1 MKRVKSYS
9 SSFLLYLIATP
20 IGNLKEMTPRAIEVL
35 SSCDVVACEDT
46 RVTSKLLSLFNIK
59 GKELIS
65 LREHNEVGMSELVIS
80 LVKQGK
86 NVVYMSD
93 AGYPTISDPGE
104 ILVNKCIDNDISISV
119 INGSSALLSG
129 LIASNLSKE
138 HFLFYGFLNAKKT
151 AREKELKELEDVPY
165 TIVFYEAPH
174 RIEATLHS
182 LASVLGDRKV
192 TLCRELTK
200 MNEEYIYGTVNELLE
215 LDFTTIIG
223 EIVLVVEGKAK
234 NCKVFSDSEIEDIC
248 KEKLETG
255 LSKKEAIEQIVDEY
269 KIPKNQVYNVM
280 KNL

>member
-9 SSFLLYLIATP
+9 SPYLLYLIATP

-35 SSCDVVACEDT
+35 SDCDIVACEDT
-46 RVTSKLLSLFNIK
+46 RVTAKLLTLFNIK

-65 LREHNEVGMSELVIS
+65 LREHNEVGMSELVIN

-86 NVVYMSD
+86 KVVYMSD

-119 INGSSALLSG
+119 INGSSAMLSG

-138 HFLFYGFLNAKKT
+138 HFLFYGFLDAKKT
-151 AREKELKELEDVPY
+151 AREKELQELKEIPY
-165 TIVFYEAPH
+165 TLVFYEAPH

-182 LASVLGDRKV
+182 LRSVLGDRKV

-200 MNEEYIYGTVNELLE
+200 MNEEYIYGTVSELLE

-223 EIVLVVEGKAK
+223 EIVLVVEGIAK
-234 NCKVFSDSEIEDIC
+234 ICKVFSDSEIEKLC
-248 KEKLETG
+248 QEKLNEG
-255 LSKKEAIEQIVDEY
+255 LTKKDAIDQIVTEY
-269 KIPKNQVYNVM
+269 KIPKNQVYNIM